1 MVRSCRCR
9 LYIVSG
15 QRTTDQKATNRQL
28 TFYLFFLWEGGSGF
42 CFFLFVYVSLFLILF
57 LVFWGCFLFA
67 RHNEKR
73 RQNKKNR
80 YNSGEQPAKGRGGGG
95 QQNDKIKSLNYRLN
109 LSSFHLDFV
118 VVFSFRYLEWKA
130 QIVIL
135 FLFYHH

>member
-1 MVRSCRCR
+1 MKKDDRTKKIDTIQESNQ
-9 LYIVSG
+9 
-15 QRTTDQKATNRQL
+15 QR
-28 TFYLFFLWEGGSGF
+28 G
-42 CFFLFVYVSLFLILF
+42 
-57 LVFWGCFLFA
+57 
-67 RHNEKR
+67 
-73 RQNKKNR
+73 
-80 YNSGEQPAKGRGGGG
+80 GGGG